1 MRRGQLIL
9 AKCEAENGR
18 DGSRKLVSAG
28 QQETTSEDCLA
39 LGIGEFRGHI
49 FPTSAGTVTWT
60 RAGTVTASIGFAV
73 NWDTGPT
80 LTLHYRRAEA
90 DIRIPIRL
98 QATYPALG
106 GRRWWFTCPLSV
118 NGREC
123 NRRAGKLFL
132 PPGARCFGC
141 RGCHDLS
148 LPKLAR
154 GTPEGTAV
162 CVVRLSRFG
171 MNGNLVRVVR
181 FQQGKETGKVRL
193 SGRTACYRSMARAGF
208 GELFAFHA
216 DRLGPTRS
224 TKGEIMYTPSLTE
237 AVCGVC

>member
-1 MRRGQLIL
+1 MG
-9 AKCEAENGR
+9 AP
-18 DGSRKLVSAG
+18 GSGNWYPLGGKK
-28 QQETTSEDCLA
+28 TTSEDCLA

-141 RGCHDLS
+141 RGCHDLVYQS
-148 LPKLAR
+148 SQEAHQ
-154 GTPEGTAV
+154 EE
-162 CVVRLSRFG
+162 RLFAWCDSRFG
-171 MNGNLVRVVR
+171 MNGNLVRW
-181 FQQGKETGKVRL
+181 
-193 SGRTACYRSMARAGF
+193 
-208 GELFAFHA
+208 FASS
-216 DRLGPTRS
+216 RER
-224 TKGEIMYTPSLTE
+224 KR
-237 AVCGVC
+237 VK